1 MLATRPRF
9 VLIAETQPAKIDN
22 GIEESAEAKPNNT
35 DNQLQW
41 QFALHG
47 LDSSVSIVAN
57 DTEHGASA
65 QRLELLAV
73 VRGLEALDQPSEVTL
88 VSNCPSIRRAI
99 VRDIETWR
107 NNHWRWER
115 FGKLTQVLNAD
126 LWQRIDRA
134 LAYHDIRFRG
144 ASARMAENA
153 YDQSVVNSRSSFAS
167 HQPKAKQ
174 APTVR
179 FLDGRADA
187 PAMIVVPG
195 KRSRRTIRLSSR
207 SDEQSDTSE
216 NLSQE
221 DSPADCTEELL
232 AHSIAG

>member
-9 VLIAETQPAKIDN
+9 VLIAETLV
-22 GIEESAEAKPNNT
+22 SEAKSNA
-35 DNQLQW
+35 DDKQLQW
-41 QFALHG
+41 RFALHG
-47 LDSSVSIVAN
+47 LDSSVSIVAD
-57 DTEHGASA
+57 DTEQGASV

-88 VSNCPSIRRAI
+88 VSSCHSIRRAI

-115 FGKLTQVLNAD
+115 FGKLVPVRHAD
-126 LWQRIDRA
+126 LWQRVDRA

-144 ASARMAENA
+144 ASSIMSENA

-195 KRSRRTIRLSSR
+195 KRSRRTIRLNPR
-207 SDEQSDTSE
+207 REE
-216 NLSQE
+216 AAWQE
-221 DSPADCTEELL
+221 DWVPDQDKHDWSTTQEDLI
-232 AHSIAG
+232 AHSVAG